1 MKISMQNMRGTAA
14 NCDRY
19 FELPAGSF
27 SFDDRLAGEL
37 SRLTDIQLMDTKVW
51 RLFVDLFRHP
61 GVDDANSGWRCE
73 YWGKMMRGAC
83 FTYRVTGDEALYG
96 ERRRCDGRDAHRV
109 QCGLRQGERAYQP
122 LVPRQRPDRSGQVI
136 RAGVSESGA
145 MVREGCGPQKP
156 RLSLFW

>member
-1 MKISMQNMRGTAA
+1 MG
-14 NCDRY
+14 
-19 FELPAGSF
+19 GSF
-27 SFDDRLAGEL
+27 VEREERQSRNQGDRRGPGYDRRPEGGEG
-37 SRLTDIQLMDTKVW
+37 TDQ
-51 RLFVDLFRHP
+51 R
-61 GVDDANSGWRCE
+61 E
-73 YWGKMMRGAC
+73 
-83 FTYRVTGDEALYG
+83 TGDETLYG
-96 ERRRCDGRDAHRV
+96 ERRRRDGRDAHRV